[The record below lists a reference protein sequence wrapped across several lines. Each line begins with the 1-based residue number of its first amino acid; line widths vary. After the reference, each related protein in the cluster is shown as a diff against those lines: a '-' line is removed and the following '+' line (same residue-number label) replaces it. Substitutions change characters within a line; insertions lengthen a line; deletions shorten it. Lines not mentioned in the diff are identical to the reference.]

1 MKGDFKDLRIRQLER
16 SLSSFD
22 AAKKQ
27 ARPQRGWLRAIREGL
42 GLTLNEVGKKLGKP
56 RQDIHKFEQ
65 AEAKDTIMLR
75 NLRRVAAAMGCE
87 LVYALVPKAGTITEL
102 AENHVR
108 ERARLSERRVHAQA
122 AADVRNVEHTMGLE
136 GQAAGNIAELIE
148 GETKR
153 RLKR

>member
-1 MKGDFKDLRIRQLER
+1 MKSDFKDLRIRQLER
-16 SLSSFD
+16 SLAAFD

-42 GLTLNEVGKKLGKP
+42 GLTLEEVGKKLGKP
-56 RQDIHKFEQ
+56 RQDIQKFEQ
-65 AEAKDTIMLR
+65 AESKDTIMLR

-87 LVYALVPKAGTITEL
+87 LVYALVPKEGTITEL

-108 ERARLSERRVHAQA
+108 EKARLSERRVHAQA
-122 AADVRNVEHTMGLE
+122 TADVRNVEHTMALE
-136 GQAAGNIAELIE
+136 GQGSGNIDELIDA
-148 GETKR
+148 ETKR